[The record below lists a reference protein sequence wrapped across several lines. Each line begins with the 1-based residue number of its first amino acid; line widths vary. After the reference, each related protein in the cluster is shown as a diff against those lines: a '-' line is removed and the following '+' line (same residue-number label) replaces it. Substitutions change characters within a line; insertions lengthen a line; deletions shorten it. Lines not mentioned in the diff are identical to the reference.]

1 MTELPPTMRAVVAPK
16 PGGPEALTLVDRPR
30 PEPREGEILVRVAAA
45 GVNRPDILQRQGSYA
60 PMPGGT
66 DVPGLRCAGAV
77 ARRRLRGIRDRARN
91 QRAADPGRAHRRRS
105 GGNPGNVFHRLDQR
119 FRA

>member
-1 MTELPPTMRAVVAPK
+1 MIDLPGSMRAVVAPV

-60 PMPGGT
+60 PMPGVTGRSR
-66 DVPGLRCAGAV
+66 PGV
-77 ARRRLRGIRDRARN
+77 RGRGRRARSW
-91 QRAADPGRAHRRRS
+91 RDAS
-105 GGNPGNVFHRLDQR
+105 
-119 FRA
+119 